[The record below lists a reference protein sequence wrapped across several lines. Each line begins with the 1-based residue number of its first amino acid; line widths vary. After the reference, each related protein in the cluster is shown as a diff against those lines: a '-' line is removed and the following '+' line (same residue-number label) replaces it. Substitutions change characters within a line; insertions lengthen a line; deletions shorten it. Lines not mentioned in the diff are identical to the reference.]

1 MRSGLLRERLNK
13 KKGFF
18 LLSDRIFL
26 MKSVLVIKTFL
37 IFARELYI
45 SY

>member
-18 LLSDRIFL
+18 ALDRIFL

>member
-1 MRSGLLRERLNK
+1 MRSELLRERLNK
-13 KKGFF
+13 KKGF
-18 LLSDRIFL
+18 L
-26 MKSVLVIKTFL
+26 LVIKTFL

>member
-1 MRSGLLRERLNK
+1 MRSELLRERLNK
-13 KKGFF
+13 KKAFF
-18 LLSDRIFL
+18 ALDRIFL

>member
-1 MRSGLLRERLNK
+1 MWAVERMIKLEIRL
-13 KKGFF
+13 FF
-18 LLSDRIFL
+18 ALDRIFL

>member
-18 LLSDRIFL
+18 FALDRIFL
-26 MKSVLVIKTFL
+26 MYL
-37 IFARELYI
+37 EPYN
-45 SY
+45 

>member
-18 LLSDRIFL
+18 FALDRIFF